1 MDFEILARF
10 DPTGKEPTIME
21 SREVEKEV
29 RAEMERDAALL
40 KARAK
45 LDQHKGSAAPYFLNP
60 G

>member
-1 MDFEILARF
+1 
-10 DPTGKEPTIME
+10 ME

-29 RAEMERDAALL
+29 RGEMERDAALL

-45 LDQHKGSAAPYFLNP
+45 LDQHQKSGAQDFLNP